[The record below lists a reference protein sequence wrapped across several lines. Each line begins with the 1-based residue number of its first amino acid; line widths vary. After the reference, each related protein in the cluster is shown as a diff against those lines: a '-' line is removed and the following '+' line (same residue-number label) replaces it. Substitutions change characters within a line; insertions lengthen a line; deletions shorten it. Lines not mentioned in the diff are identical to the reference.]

1 MKCFAAF
8 AIIAGW
14 LAFPVLAQHSGG
26 GGHAGFSGG
35 HAASAGHAGFAPGG
49 HAGFARGSASAS
61 PRHMA
66 TSQRYGARAPMV
78 AGARQPA
85 AAPRFG
91 LRSSA
96 LVPGFGRQQSG
107 YTAGRVGNRRDGHH
121 RREYISVYPAAY
133 AYSVYP
139 LIYPGYPTVLDY
151 GDSGDSSEAG
161 YSEPGQDSGPVYYD
175 NGPYQE
181 QQQPPSL
188 LPWSGNAPPV
198 PATGSQAQWPS
209 SEPAVTLIFKDGSR
223 QPLQVHNY
231 ALTQSTV
238 FVGDGR
244 GISIPIDDIDLPAT
258 VKANRDSGVE
268 FRLPRA
274 LN

>member
-1 MKCFAAF
+1 MKRFAAF
-8 AIIAGW
+8 AIVAGW

-35 HAASAGHAGFAPGG
+35 HAASAGHAGFA
-49 HAGFARGSASAS
+49 RGSAASS
-61 PRHMA
+61 PRHTAM
-66 TSQRYGARAPMV
+66 SPRYGARAPM
-78 AGARQPA
+78 ASGARQPA
-85 AAPRFG
+85 FAPRYAF
-91 LRSSA
+91 RSSA

-107 YTAGRVGNRRDGHH
+107 SPAGRVSDRRDGHH
-121 RREYISVYPAAY
+121 RREYISVYPGGY
-133 AYSVYP
+133 GYSTYP

-151 GDSGDSSEAG
+151 GDTGDTGNAG

-181 QQQPPSL
+181 QQQSPSL

-198 PATGSQAQWPS
+198 PANEGQAQWPS

-238 FVGDGR
+238 FIGDGR

-258 VKANRDSGVE
+258 VKANRDAGVE